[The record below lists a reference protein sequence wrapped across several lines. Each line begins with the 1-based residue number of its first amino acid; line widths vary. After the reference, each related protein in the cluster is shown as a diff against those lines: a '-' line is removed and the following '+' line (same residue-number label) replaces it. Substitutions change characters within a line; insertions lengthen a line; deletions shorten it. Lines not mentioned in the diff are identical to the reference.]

1 MGLPQEIFAPTLSA
15 IGWEAAVGLGTLVL
29 AAVTAC
35 LAYATGRMARVAEQ
49 DLASEFIPVL
59 VDDLGTGVDGNTITL
74 AFKNVGRG
82 PAMYAEVE
90 SGGLTVGGALPEF
103 TSSRVSIGP
112 AAKGTLAIAVQGAE
126 ILWEEVAIKVE
137 VDLIYRGLIRSDE
150 RYRTSFVFAVVC
162 GKVDKVKSVYHGL
175 PGQLPHAPK
184 RSA

>member
-1 MGLPQEIFAPTLSA
+1 MGLPQGIFAPTLSA

-29 AAVTAC
+29 AGVTAC

-59 VDDLGTGVDGNTITL
+59 VDDLGTGVEGNTITL

-90 SGGLTVGGALPEF
+90 SGGLSVDGASREF
-103 TSSRVSIGP
+103 TSKTVSIGP
-112 AAKGTLAIAVQGAE
+112 AAMATLAIAVQGAVICWKEVE
-126 ILWEEVAIKVE
+126 IEVKVE
-137 VDLIYRGLIRSDE
+137 LIYRGMIRSGE
-150 RYRTSFVFAVVC
+150 RYRTSFVFAVDR
-162 GKVDKVKSVYHGL
+162 GKVDKVTSVYCGL
-175 PGQLPHAPK
+175 PGQLPDAPS